1 MVPHAHGVQGQGSG
15 FPLFMPWKHTK
26 FPLFGAVLTA
36 AGDEG
41 NPGSRTKQGDKLKV
55 KKHKK
60 YVDEEK
66 KLHGFALDTC
76 GGIDREVDKAINL
89 WTKEVRGKHY
99 TDDDDR
105 AFFGARIRQCISM
118 KLSEGKAMRI
128 MEVLRK
134 AKSENVYPE
143 KGETMQHW
151 PTLGLGAL
159 YDFFNARDGVVS
171 EEPMNVDGV
180 LRRMVFITE
189 AELRMGRYPDNV
201 VDERGSVDGEEELR

>member
-1 MVPHAHGVQGQGSG
+1 
-15 FPLFMPWKHTK
+15 MPWTHKVPTI
-26 FPLFGAVLTA
+26 GAVLTA

-41 NPGSRTKQGDKLKV
+41 NPGSRTKQRDKLKV

-60 YVDEEK
+60 YVDKEK

-76 GGIDREVDKAINL
+76 GGIDGEVDKAINL

-134 AKSENVYPE
+134 ARSENVCPE
-143 KGETMQHW
+143 KGETMQH
-151 PTLGLGAL
+151 
-159 YDFFNARDGVVS
+159 
-171 EEPMNVDGV
+171 
-180 LRRMVFITE
+180 
-189 AELRMGRYPDNV
+189 
-201 VDERGSVDGEEELR
+201 

>member
-1 MVPHAHGVQGQGSG
+1 
-15 FPLFMPWKHTK
+15 
-26 FPLFGAVLTA
+26 
-36 AGDEG
+36 
-41 NPGSRTKQGDKLKV
+41 
-55 KKHKK
+55 
-60 YVDEEK
+60 
-66 KLHGFALDTC
+66 
-76 GGIDREVDKAINL
+76 
-89 WTKEVRGKHY
+89 
-99 TDDDDR
+99 
-105 AFFGARIRQCISM
+105 M

-171 EEPMNVDGV
+171 DEPMNVDGV

-201 VDERGSVDGEEELR
+201 VDERGSVDGEEELG